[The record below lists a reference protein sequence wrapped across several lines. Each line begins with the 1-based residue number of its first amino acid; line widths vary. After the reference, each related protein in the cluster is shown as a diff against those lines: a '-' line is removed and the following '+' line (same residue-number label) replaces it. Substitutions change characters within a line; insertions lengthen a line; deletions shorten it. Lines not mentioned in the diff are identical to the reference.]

1 MSHLHKIKAKVLKQA
16 SLIFGGKSERRK
28 NRPKRQFIEE
38 IISGI
43 IKSYPKRIREEVAI
57 DVTYT
62 IQSFKDYYFSLQKE
76 NPSLG
81 SDEFFNIMFK
91 DK

>member
-1 MSHLHKIKAKVLKQA
+1 MSHFLKQA
-16 SLIFGGKSERRK
+16 KLLFGKKERRQ
-28 NRPKRQFIEE
+28 NRPKRQFVDQ

-43 IKSYPKRIREEVAI
+43 MKSYPERTREEVAI

-62 IQSFKDYYFSLQKE
+62 IESFKDYYFSLQKE
-76 NPSLG
+76 NPSFG

-91 DK
+91 DE